1 MAKDRQ
7 VPEVNAGSMADI
19 AFLLL
24 IFFLV
29 TTSIE
34 TNVGIQRKLPPDL
47 NTPPPHIKER
57 NILRVRLNKNN
68 QLMVGK
74 NVFPISELKKTVIS
88 FLDNGGAPLESEGH
102 CAYCQGSRN
111 PDSSDNPLKAVISLQ
126 SDREAEYG
134 VYVSVQNELT
144 AAYNQLRN
152 RESLRLYGVAYTE
165 MEEKYNSPET
175 AVSLKKKLKP
185 KIMEI
190 RKMYPLK
197 ISEASLKLNES
208 NQP

>member
-34 TNVGIQRKLPPDL
+34 TNVGIQRKLPPDSD
-47 NTPPPHIKER
+47 TPPPTLYER

-68 QLMVGK
+68 QLMVG
-74 NVFPISELKKTVIS
+74 NNLLPLRELKKTVIS
-88 FLDNGGAPLESEGH
+88 FLDNGGAPVGSEDH
-102 CAYCQGSRN
+102 CVYCQGSRD
-111 PDSSDNPLKAVISLQ
+111 PESSDNPLKAVVSLQ

-152 RESLRLYGVAYTE
+152 RESLRLYGVAYAE

-175 AVSLKKKLKP
+175 TVSLKKKLKP

-190 RKMYPLK
+190 RRMYPLK
-197 ISEASLKLNES
+197 ISEATLKLNE
-208 NQP
+208 NN

>member
-34 TNVGIQRKLPPDL
+34 TDAGLQRKLPPDL
-47 NTPPPHIKER
+47 NTPPPKLMER
-57 NILRVRLNKNN
+57 NVLRIRLNKNN
-68 QLMVGK
+68 ELMVGD
-74 NVFPISELKKTVIS
+74 NVLPLRELKNTVIS
-88 FLDNGGAPLESEGH
+88 FLDNGGAPLGSEDYCG
-102 CAYCQGSRN
+102 YCQGKRN
-111 PDSSDNPLKAVISLQ
+111 PDSSDNPLSAIVSLQ

-144 AAYNQLRN
+144 AAYNQLRD
-152 RESLRLYGVAYTE
+152 RESYRLYGMAYSD
-165 MEEKYNSPET
+165 MEEKYNSTDTPISMKK
-175 AVSLKKKLKP
+175 VLKQ

-190 RKMYPLK
+190 RGMYPLK
-197 ISEASLKLNES
+197 ISEATLKRNKNNL
-208 NQP
+208 P